1 MQAPDLYVPA
11 AKARQ
16 TRVIIDVAIT
26 TLQPLTYTTHSAKD
40 EEQLIT
46 LRVDPEDENA
56 PRETVHIPGRQLRG
70 VLRKEGAMALM
81 RTVPQKAKLG
91 EAYLL
96 ALGQA
101 IGGDSEA
108 ANSGVTNLS
117 EQKVFRE
124 ASPFLDLFGTW
135 KLKSKLSVSD
145 LTPVGANVMPF
156 LVRGLRRD
164 LDSDPSLVDHLADG
178 EIDELYA
185 RKERQDRASALGRQL
200 NVANRRKKKAERE
213 KEPAE
218 VIQELAELIA
228 RLEAEK
234 EAVKGDD
241 KSSNTAH
248 LLSYPAIPSGLALA
262 GRMVLDRPTTFDLN
276 ALMAGFDGLSQKPV
290 MGAQAARGCGEIK
303 GTATFRTPSGEVLAR
318 VTFGGFEPCK
328 PEWTEAGLEFAA
340 AHPGKPFLL
349 DLSSLT
355 PPAPPEKGTKPRK
368 NAKASAAAAAASTS
382 AEPQDAGD
390 GSGADAE

>member
-1 MQAPDLYVPA
+1 MQAPDLYIPA

-16 TRVIIDVAIT
+16 TRVIIDVVIT
-26 TLQPLTYTTHSAKD
+26 TLQPFTYTTHSAKD
-40 EEQLIT
+40 EEQLVT

-108 ANSGVTNLS
+108 ATSGVTNLS

-145 LTPVGANVMPF
+145 LTPVGANVKPF
-156 LVRGLRRD
+156 IVRGLRRD
-164 LDSDPSLVDHLADG
+164 LDSDPSLVDHLAEG

-200 NVANRRKKKAERE
+200 NAANRRKNRAERD

-303 GTATFRTPSGEVLAR
+303 GTATFRTTSGEILAR

-340 AHPGKPFLL
+340 AHPGKPFVL
-349 DLSSLT
+349 DLASLT
-355 PPAPPEKGTKPRK
+355 PSAPSAKEPKPRK
-368 NAKASAAAAAASTS
+368 NAKADASAPDSASDS
-382 AEPQDAGD
+382 ASA
-390 GSGADAE
+390 